1 MTKIKHFEEKAK
13 KKAQEK
19 TEITPVETTEGKE
32 NILENPE
39 IVWDKSEEFLRK
51 NQKTILIVLAGLLVG
66 IGAYFGWRY
75 YTNEQEKSASAKL
88 YPAEYFFRNDSLNKV
103 LKGEKDSKG
112 KWKYWSAPKVA
123 DEYPLTQSAELAHF
137 YTGIALLK
145 EGKFKEAIKELEKF
159 SSSDKIIQGR
169 AYCLIGDAYMELNQ
183 LDNAISY
190 YRKAAYYY
198 TNQYY
203 SPMYLTKLA
212 LAYELKNDYKN
223 AIAVYDEII
232 KEHYNSQERT
242 NAQKYKARLET
253 MQSK

>member
-112 KWKYWSAPKVA
+112 KW
-123 DEYPLTQSAELAHF
+123 
-137 YTGIALLK
+137 
-145 EGKFKEAIKELEKF
+145 
-159 SSSDKIIQGR
+159 
-169 AYCLIGDAYMELNQ
+169 
-183 LDNAISY
+183 
-190 YRKAAYYY
+190 
-198 TNQYY
+198 
-203 SPMYLTKLA
+203 
-212 LAYELKNDYKN
+212 
-223 AIAVYDEII
+223 
-232 KEHYNSQERT
+232 
-242 NAQKYKARLET
+242 
-253 MQSK
+253 